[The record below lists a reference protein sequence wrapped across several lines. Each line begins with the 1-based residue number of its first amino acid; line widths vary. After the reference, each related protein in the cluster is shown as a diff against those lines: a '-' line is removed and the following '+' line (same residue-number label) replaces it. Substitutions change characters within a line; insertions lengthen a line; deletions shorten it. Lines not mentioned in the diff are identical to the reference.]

1 MKEANGP
8 DAPNLPSKATFCDPC
23 LENQIQH
30 LESENSILKTQI
42 IDLEAIKETFK
53 ETAYLL
59 EEKLFKAEAS
69 ALKSFN
75 AQRQEV
81 LFKKKSL
88 TAFNQEIDNL
98 KKDSNQK
105 NKLVKEKEKEVY
117 RLDQK
122 SDNLESNLKK
132 INLT

>member
-1 MKEANGP
+1 M
-8 DAPNLPSKATFCDPC
+8 
-23 LENQIQH
+23 
-30 LESENSILKTQI
+30 KTQI
-42 IDLEAIKETFK
+42 IDLEAINEIFK

-59 EEKLFKAEAS
+59 EEKLFKVEAS
-69 ALKSFN
+69 ALKSLN

-81 LFKKKSL
+81 LSLKKSL
-88 TAFNQEIDNL
+88 KAHNHEIDNL